1 MTKNTALLAQLAAL
15 VVVIVLIALV
25 PGYFE
30 IFTVMQL
37 TLFAS
42 MAVLALSLAFIW
54 GFGGILSFGQTAFFG
69 LGAYAYAV
77 AAINF
82 QDSTPAIAC
91 AILVPALFAV
101 ALGYFTFY
109 GRISDVYFGVITLT
123 VTLILFN
130 VANSTSGQEYHIGD
144 AQLGGFNGMPA
155 VPTFNAPFDPST
167 PLYPE
172 QGWYVTAGALVAV
185 YILLRVLLAGRFG
198 RIVVAVK
205 ENETRASLLGYDPR
219 LIKLVAFTIGGAIA
233 GLAGALY
240 VNWGAFISPNAFSLS
255 LSAEIIIWVTVGGL
269 GTLIGPVIGAVL
281 IEYIVSSIGSQQ
293 VVNANLVLGAVLLFF
308 VLLLRRGLVPSL
320 QLVVVELW
328 HRARRA
334 PRPKAEPSAAATPA
348 GSK

>member
-1 MTKNTALLAQLAAL
+1 MTKTRSLLSQAAAL
-15 VVVIVLIALV
+15 GVVIVSIALV

-82 QDSTPAIAC
+82 QDSTPAIVF
-91 AILVPALFAV
+91 AILVPSLFAM

-130 VANSTSGQEYHIGD
+130 VANSTSGQEYHIGS

-155 VPTFNAPFDPST
+155 VPTFNMPFDPGN

-172 QGWYVTAGALVAV
+172 QGWYVTAGALVVV
-185 YILLRVLLAGRFG
+185 YGLLRALLAGRFG

-219 LIKLVAFTIGGAIA
+219 LIKLIAFTVGGAIA

-240 VNWGAFISPNAFSLS
+240 VNWGAFVSPNVFSLS

-269 GTLIGPVIGAVL
+269 GTLLGPVIGAVL

-293 VVNANLVLGAVLLFF
+293 VVNANLVLGAVLLVF
-308 VLLLRRGLVPSL
+308 VLMLPKGLLPTLRHLGVEALRRARKPAA
-320 QLVVVELW
+320 
-328 HRARRA
+328 RAID
-334 PRPKAEPSAAATPA
+334 PTAAQPA
-348 GSK
+348 GGK